1 MDNCRVGE
9 KWMELGSRI
18 GKEDWE
24 GGLGRR
30 IGKEV
35 GIRSWVRSWTPR
47 EIERKRRVVNICE
60 GLMRGAARD

>member
-1 MDNCRVGE
+1 
-9 KWMELGSRI
+9 MERNGWS
-18 GKEDWE
+18 WE
-24 GGLGRR
+24 VGLGRR

-60 GLMRGAARD
+60 GLMRVRLRFRNSLRLIIEYGCG